1 MLIDFFAQIRKAG
14 IPASI
19 KEYLTLI
26 EAFHKRL
33 VFANHDDFYHIARL
47 TLVKNESHYDKFDL
61 AFSAY
66 FDGIDITPDE
76 LLQQVPGEWLN
87 RIKELNLTEEEKKQ
101 IDAMGGWEKLME
113 TLKKRL
119 EEQQRRHQGGSK
131 WIGTAGTSP
140 YGAYGFNPQGVRIG
154 QRESRN
160 RGAVK
165 VWDKRQFRNLDDN
178 VEIGPRNIKLA
189 LKRLRRF
196 ARTGAADQLD
206 LEGTIMSTA
215 KNAGY
220 LDIKMIPE
228 RRNAVKVLIFF
239 DVGGSMEDYVK
250 VCEELF
256 SAAKTEFKHLE
267 YFYFHNFLYE
277 SVWKDSRRRTNERTP
292 LFEVINKYG
301 REYKLIFVGD
311 ATMSPYEITYP
322 GGSVEHYN
330 EEAGAVWLKR
340 MLEAFPKTAW
350 LNPTPNDRWRYYES
364 IGITQNLM
372 NDRMY
377 SLSLS
382 GLDAAIRNL
391 TK

>member
-76 LLQQVPGEWLN
+76 LLQQVPSEWLN

-178 VEIGPRNIKLA
+178 VEIGTRNIKLA